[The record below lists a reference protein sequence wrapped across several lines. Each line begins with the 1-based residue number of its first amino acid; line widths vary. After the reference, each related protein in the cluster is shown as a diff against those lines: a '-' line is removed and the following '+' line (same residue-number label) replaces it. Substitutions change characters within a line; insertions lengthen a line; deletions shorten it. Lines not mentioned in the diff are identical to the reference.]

1 MSFVALVRR
10 KRSALI
16 GASIL
21 TVSSVAIATMAIVYD
36 GYPTVEADLN
46 DGGVWLTK
54 SSSLLVGHFN
64 HESAVLDGGLRTK
77 GDDYDILQAGRTVLV
92 VDDGNATVTAVDPAQ
107 VKMLGSAGIPAG
119 ASVALGADTVAVLEP
134 TDGALW
140 VADVNSIESF
150 NAAAIDPVATLG
162 KGAVVAVGT
171 DGTVHAAS
179 AEQQELVEVTLDAQ
193 GEPVDPTRTG
203 LDVAAGAALAISAI
217 GDRAVVLD
225 QDTERVIVR
234 GGGTTQLE
242 DAAGARLQQ
251 PSEAAD
257 SVALATAD
265 ALVQIPLGGGEPVL
279 TPSGGKS
286 GTPTAPVQLT
296 GCTYSAWSG
305 ANRFVRDCLID
316 AQDAQ
321 TDIDRADE
329 SAEFVFRVN
338 RKVVV
343 LNDTFGGTAWMASEN
358 MQRVDNWND
367 ITPPEGDEEDQ
378 ENTAEEFTETTLPE
392 RTELNTTP
400 VAVDDDFGV
409 RAGRTTIISVIDNDS
424 DPDGDVLT
432 ATLPSGSPSIGVV
445 EPIYGG
451 TALQITVDENASGQ
465 DAFIY
470 RVDDGRGGWDE
481 ATVRISVSAEGTNQP
496 PVQKRAAAVTVE
508 QGGAVSYNVLPDWL
522 DPDGDDLFLKAAAVP
537 DGDEVE
543 FTADGQ
549 ITFRATS
556 QVQGRK
562 EITIIVSDGTAD
574 SEGVLRVDVRPI
586 GSTKPVTNADH
597 VETRVGQTVTV
608 SPLTNDVSPSG
619 VPLRLARL
627 DEVTGAKIIPDF
639 NTGTFSFQ
647 AETHGT
653 YYVQYL
659 VTDGPNTVVGVVRV
673 DVHEALSEDLPPIA
687 VRDIA
692 MLPGGSEVL
701 VDVLANDSD
710 PAGGILVVQSVSVP
724 QSAGVSVAVLNHE
737 VLRISDQGGL
747 TGPVTIGYRISNGS
761 KTADGEV
768 TVIPV
773 PAPNKLKPPV
783 ATDDS
788 VVVRAGDIVTIPVL
802 ANDYHPNGDLITLS
816 PTLIDPIIDPA
827 DGDVFVAEN
836 TLRFRAGDTPKTV
849 YATYEVVD
857 SQGQKDA
864 GYVTIQILGI
874 DEANNAAPRPRDLT
888 ARVLSGATVRIPI
901 TLDGIDPDGDSVE
914 LIGAASA
921 PSLGR
926 IIEVGQNWLVYEAYE
941 DSTGVDS
948 FTYLVRDRL
957 GKEGVA
963 PIRVGIAPIESS
975 NQRPYAVNDTVIL
988 RPDRS
993 AAVAVLGN
1001 DSDPD
1006 GDRIDLDAKGLE
1018 VPDGIKAEVKGNQII
1033 VSTPEEPGEFTIPYR
1048 IKDARGA
1055 TAMGALLVLV
1065 QDDVPLQPPLARDD
1079 RVTAPQVGEESTV
1092 DVLVLDNDVDPDG
1105 VAAELQ
1111 VSLVGTT
1118 TAKVLPEGVVR
1129 VTVAEESQIITYT
1142 VTDVDGLTASAFVL
1156 VPGSKDLR
1164 PVLKSAGEVIVK
1176 SGETIELRLADY
1188 VTVAGG
1194 RKAVITE
1201 AAKATAN
1208 HSNGASLVKDQST
1221 LAYTSAEGYF
1231 GKDAITFEVTD
1242 GTGPDD
1248 PEGRKAVLT
1257 IPVTVLPPDNQSPT
1271 FADSTV
1277 DVAPGEEATEL
1288 DLRAS
1293 TTDPDDG
1300 DVKRM
1305 SYRLVSGAPSGFDV
1319 SIDGGTLRASAAAST
1334 PKGSVATVTVELS
1347 DGESEPVR
1355 GTVDVRVSASI
1366 RPLAAANDDV
1376 IAEAHQ
1382 GKDTTVPVL
1391 ANDYNPF
1398 PDTPL
1403 EILLAEVEAGEGKA
1417 KVVGDKVVVTP
1428 GPDYFGTMVVRYRV
1442 ADATADNDREVD
1454 GRIRLTVQ
1462 GRPDTPGIPTVTSV
1476 QDRLVVMSWTPPS
1489 NNGAEITH
1497 YEVSSLTP
1505 AGYEKT
1511 CASTTCTLDG
1521 LTNNV
1526 EYTFQVVAVNRVG
1539 SSDPSLPSA
1548 VARPD
1553 ARPDTPQ
1560 PPTLAFGDAALD
1572 VAWVTPPTPG
1582 SPVESFTLEI
1592 SPAPPG
1598 GSIQKTGVTG
1608 NSYRWTG
1615 LENGVA
1621 YQVRVRAHN
1630 RAPEPS
1636 SWSGYSSTMIPAAP
1650 PEGPAA
1656 PSTARLDPVGA
1667 QAQMQVT
1674 WTEPHTN
1681 GDAISKYTLYVMRGG
1696 AIVRTID
1703 NIPGSTRAQAVVI
1716 DASTTDYTFSVAATN
1731 KAGTGSTSP
1740 PSAPRRAF
1748 TKPGTPATIA
1758 ATEGNN
1764 TVGVSFGAAAGN
1776 GANAGELRYEYSVKG
1791 GAWRS
1796 DWVALNGTSGT
1807 IGNGQVN
1814 NNNSYTIRVR
1824 AYTEMDGV
1832 RYNGDP
1838 SPESNS
1844 VAPYGPIAQ
1853 PSVTATQSGTTV
1865 KFAWTAPPRNG
1876 RDLTVKYS
1884 INGGALQ
1891 SGGLTGT
1898 AQAGNGYS
1906 QSHSIRVVVTDA
1918 AGQTSERSASAST
1931 VAPPPATAVGAK
1943 GDSGYWPGY
1952 CTASACAHGAVTVA
1966 NFPAGN
1972 YTVTCNASGP
1982 NGGTWGT
1989 STVWLPTN
1997 GTVQLGCYFGDPGQ
2011 QFWVTISG
2019 WGTSQ
2024 KMTWY

>member
-1 MSFVALVRR
+1 MGVFAQVRR
-10 KRSALI
+10 KRSALV

-21 TVSSVAIATMAIVYD
+21 TVSAVAITTMALAYD

-54 SSSLLVGHFN
+54 TSSLLVGHFN
-64 HESAVLDGGLRTK
+64 HQSAVLDGGLRTK
-77 GDDYDILQAGRTVLV
+77 GDDYDIAQAGRTVLV
-92 VDDGNATVTAVDPAQ
+92 VDGSNATVTAVDPAQ
-107 VKMLGSAGIPAG
+107 VKLLGSANIPGG
-119 ASVALGADTVAVLEP
+119 ASVSLGADTVAILEP
-134 TDGALW
+134 KDGALW
-140 VADVNSIESF
+140 VTDVDSIESF
-150 NAAAIDPVATLG
+150 NAAAIDPITTLG
-162 KGAVVAVGT
+162 KGAVATVGT
-171 DGTVHAAS
+171 DGTVYAAS
-179 AEQQELVEVTLDAQ
+179 PEQRELVEVAMSPQ
-193 GEPVDPTRTG
+193 REPLDPTRSG
-203 LDVAAGAALAISAI
+203 LDIAEGAALAISAI
-217 GDRAVVLD
+217 GDRAIVLD
-225 QDTERVIVR
+225 HDTQRVIVR

-251 PSEAAD
+251 PSDSAAN
-257 SVALATAD
+257 VAIATAD
-265 ALVQIPLGGGEPVL
+265 ALVQIPVGGGDPIS
-279 TPSGGKS
+279 TPSGGAV
-286 GTPTAPVQLT
+286 GVPAQPVQLT
-296 GCTYSAWSG
+296 GCTYAAWSG
-305 ANRFVRDCLID
+305 SNRFVRDCLLD
-316 AQDAQ
+316 AQDAA

-329 SAEFVFRVN
+329 NAEFMFRVN
-338 RKVVV
+338 RKIVV

-367 ITPPEGDEEDQ
+367 ITPPEGDEEDE

-392 RTELNTTP
+392 RTDINTTP
-400 VAVDDDFGV
+400 VAADDDFGV

-432 ATLPSGSPSIGVV
+432 ATLPSGSPGIGTV

-451 TALQITVDENASGQ
+451 TALQISVPDDATGR

-481 ATVRISVSAEGTNQP
+481 ATVRISVSEAGTNQS

-508 QGGAVSYNVLPDWL
+508 QSGSVSYNVLPDWL
-522 DPDGDDLFLKAAAVP
+522 DPDGDDLFLKAASVP

-562 EITIIVSDGTAD
+562 EIAIVVSDGTGD
-574 SEGVLRVDVRPI
+574 TEGVLRVDVRPI

-597 VETRVGQTVTV
+597 VQTRVGQTVTV
-608 SPLTNDVSPSG
+608 SPLVNDVSPSG

-627 DEVTGAKIIPDF
+627 DEVAGAKIVPDYT
-639 NTGTFSFQ
+639 TGTFSFQ
-647 AETHGT
+647 AEARGT
-653 YYVQYL
+653 YYAQYL
-659 VTDGPNTVVGVVRV
+659 VTDGPNTVVGIVRI
-673 DVHEALSEDLPPIA
+673 DVEEALAEDLPPIA
-687 VRDIA
+687 VRDVA

-710 PAGGILVVQSVSVP
+710 PGGGILVVQSVTVP
-724 QSAGVSVAVLNHE
+724 QGAGISVAVLNHE
-737 VLRISDQGGL
+737 VLRIADQGGL
-747 TGPVTIGYRISNGS
+747 VEPVTIGYRVSNGT

-768 TVIPV
+768 IVIPV

-802 ANDYHPNGDLITLS
+802 ANDYHPNGDLIKVS

-827 DGDVFVAEN
+827 DGDVFVSEN
-836 TLRFRAGDTPKTV
+836 TLRFRAGETPKTV

-857 SQGQKDA
+857 SAGQKDA
-864 GYVTIQILGI
+864 GYVTIQILGV
-874 DEANNAAPRPRDLT
+874 DEETNAAPRPRDLT
-888 ARVLSGATVRIPI
+888 ARVLSGSIVRIPI
-901 TLDGIDPDGDSVE
+901 PLDGIDTDGDSVE

-921 PSLGR
+921 PAKGR
-926 IIEVGQNWLVYEAYE
+926 IIEVGQSWLVYEAYE
-941 DSTGVDS
+941 NSTGVDS

-963 PIRVGIAPIESS
+963 PVRVGIAPPEAD
-975 NQRPYAVNDTVIL
+975 NQRPYAVNDSVIL
-988 RPDRS
+988 RPSRS
-993 AAVAVLGN
+993 AAVAVLAN

-1006 GDRIDLDAKGLE
+1006 GDRIDLDPKGLE
-1018 VPDGIKAEVKGNQII
+1018 VPEGLTAEVKSNQII
-1033 VSTPEEPGEFTIPYR
+1033 VQTPAEPGEYTIPYR
-1048 IKDARGA
+1048 ITDARGA
-1055 TAMGALLVLV
+1055 SAIGALLVLV
-1065 QDDVPLQPPLARDD
+1065 QNDVPLQPPLARDD
-1079 RVTAPQVGEESTV
+1079 RVTAEQVGEEATV
-1092 DVLVLDNDVDPDG
+1092 DVIVLDNDVDPDG
-1105 VAAELQ
+1105 VAAELK
-1111 VSLVGTT
+1111 VALVGTT
-1118 TAKVLPEGVVR
+1118 TAKVLPGGLVR
-1129 VTVAEESQIITYT
+1129 VTVAEASQIITYT

-1164 PVLKSAGEVIVK
+1164 PVLRSTDEVVVQ

-1194 RKAVITE
+1194 GKAVITE

-1221 LAYTSAEGYF
+1221 LVYTSADRYF

-1257 IPVTVLPPDNQSPT
+1257 IPVTVLPPKNQSPT
-1271 FADSTV
+1271 FADSTL
-1277 DVAPGEEATEL
+1277 DVAPGESATDL

-1293 TTDPDDG
+1293 ATDPDEG
-1300 DVKRM
+1300 DLKKLTFRM
-1305 SYRLVSGAPSGFDV
+1305 IGGAPSGFSV
-1319 SIDGGTLRASAAAST
+1319 SVDGSTLKASAEAKT
-1334 PKGSVATVTVELS
+1334 PKGTVGSVTIEVS

-1355 GTVDVRVSASI
+1355 GTVDVRVTASI

-1376 IAEAHQ
+1376 ILEAHQ
-1382 GKDTTVPVL
+1382 GKEATVKVL

-1403 EILLAEVEAGEGKA
+1403 KVLLAEVEAGEGTA
-1417 KVVGDKVVVTP
+1417 KVVGETVIVTP
-1428 GPDYFGTMVVRYRV
+1428 GPDYFGTMIVRYRV
-1442 ADATADNDREVD
+1442 SDATSDNTREVD

-1462 GRPDTPGIPTVTSV
+1462 GRPDTPGVPTVTSV

-1497 YEVSSLTP
+1497 YEVTSLTP
-1505 AGYEKT
+1505 AGYKKT
-1511 CASTTCTLDG
+1511 CASTTCTLNG

-1526 EYTFQVVAVNRVG
+1526 EYTFQVIAVNRVG

-1560 PPTLAFGDAALD
+1560 PPTLVFGDRALD
-1572 VAWVTPPTPG
+1572 VRWITPPTPG

-1592 SPAPPG
+1592 SPAPPS

-1608 NSYRWTG
+1608 NTLRWEG
-1615 LENGVA
+1615 LENGTA

-1650 PEGPAA
+1650 PEA
-1656 PSTARLDPVGA
+1656 PGAPTTARLDPVGP
-1667 QAQMQVT
+1667 QAQLQVS
-1674 WTEPHTN
+1674 WGEPANN
-1681 GDAISKYTLYVMRGG
+1681 GDAVSKYTLYVMQGG
-1696 AIVRTID
+1696 AIKSTIN
-1703 NIPGSTRAQAVVI
+1703 NIPASTRSQAVVI
-1716 DASTTDYTFSVAATN
+1716 AASTTDYTFTVAATN

-1740 PSAPRRAF
+1740 PSSPRRAF
-1748 TKPGTPATIA
+1748 TQPGMPATIS

-1764 TVGVSFGAAAGN
+1764 TVGVNFGAAAGN
-1776 GANAGELRYEYSVKG
+1776 GANAGEIRYEYSVG
-1791 GAWRS
+1791 SGNWRS
-1796 DWVALNGTSGT
+1796 DWVSQSGTSGT

-1814 NNNSYTIRVR
+1814 NNGSYSIRVR

-1838 SPESNS
+1838 SPASNT
-1844 VAPYGPIAQ
+1844 VAPYGPIGK
-1853 PSVTATQSGTTV
+1853 PTVTAVQAGQTV
-1865 KFAWTAPPRNG
+1865 KFTWTAPARNG
-1876 RDLTVKYS
+1876 RDFTVKTS
-1884 INGGALQ
+1884 VNGGTLTTAVP
-1891 SGGLTGT
+1891 SGSMTV
-1898 AQAGNGYS
+1898 GNGYS
-1906 QSHSIRVVVTDA
+1906 QTHSIRVVVTDA
-1918 AGQTSERSASAST
+1918 AGQTSEDTKSAVTMTAPPPPASASISR
-1931 VAPPPATAVGAK
+1931 GA
-1943 GDSGYWPGY
+1943 SGGCGGCNYY
-1952 CTASACAHGAVTVA
+1952 QLNVS
-1966 NFPAGN
+1966 NFTPGN
-1972 YTVTCNASGP
+1972 YTLTCLTGGSMMQDTWPQTFWVPANGP
-1982 NGGTWGT
+1982 
-1989 STVWLPTN
+1989 
-1997 GTVQLGCYFGDPGQ
+1997 VQLHCWYGFPGRP
-2011 QFWVTISG
+2011 VSIKIDG
-2019 WGTSQ
+2019 WGT
-2024 KMTWY
+2024 TPEVPW